1 MDSVVVTEVDV
12 VVAAEAQEEA
22 VAVDSAIEVV
32 AAAAE
37 EADEVLPEVD
47 EVRPEVVVLLEADE
61 EVQVPREVPEVQ
73 RLSSS
78 PTDMPASSSQKA
90 RNTFW

>member
-1 MDSVVVTEVDV
+1 MYDATYVENGYSPQ
-12 VVAAEAQEEA
+12 AQEEA

-61 EVQVPREVPEVQ
+61 EVQVPRV
-73 RLSSS
+73 SYI
-78 PTDMPASSSQKA
+78 
-90 RNTFW
+90 